1 MENPSMNITVHGYLG
16 FEIYTRCLPDKG
28 SLTINSGSRIKD
40 VLDMILVPMDL
51 RSEMA
56 IFINGR
62 LAETESL
69 LKEHDEAVFFPNME
83 GG

>member
-1 MENPSMNITVHGYLG
+1 MENPSINITVRGYLG

-28 SLTINSGSRIKD
+28 SLTISSGSKIKD
-40 VLDMILVPMDL
+40 VLDIILMPMGL
-51 RSEMA
+51 QSNMA

-62 LAETESL
+62 LAELESL
-69 LKEHDEAVFFPNME
+69 LKENDEAVFFPNME